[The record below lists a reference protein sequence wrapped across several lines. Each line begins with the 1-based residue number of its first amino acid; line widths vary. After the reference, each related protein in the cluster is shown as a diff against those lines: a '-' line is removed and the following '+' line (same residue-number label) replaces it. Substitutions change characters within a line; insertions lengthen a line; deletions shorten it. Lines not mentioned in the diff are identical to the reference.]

1 MKKNT
6 RRLNNRGDNIMNK
19 MNLYGSHD
27 IDMTWLAGDNTEPE
41 GDEASVYALVHHV
54 LSELAVIKRELATS
68 QLKSKDTQ
76 QQIETLAET
85 NRRLKQKLIKL
96 AKKCAEA
103 RYFGYHD
110 ELTGLPNRSLL
121 LDRLKQ
127 AMAHSARQHKQVALL
142 FIDLDKFK
150 NVNDK
155 LGHAVGDKLLQQVA
169 ERLVACI
176 RCGDTACRYGGDEFV
191 VMLPEIN
198 GQENAAAVTEKI
210 RSHLAR
216 DYVVDGNVIA
226 ITASIGIAVY
236 RDGGQNCCDL
246 IKQADIA
253 MYLAKAHNSFQIRS
267 FQSAGFR

>member
-1 MKKNT
+1 MKKMF
-6 RRLNNRGDNIMNK
+6 I
-19 MNLYGSHD
+19 YGSPD
-27 IDMTWLAGDNTEPE
+27 IDMAGLIDYVTEQ
-41 GDEASVYALVHHV
+41 GDAEATVHSLLHYALW
-54 LSELAVIKRELATS
+54 ELAELKRELATS
-68 QLKSKDTQ
+68 QLKSKDAQ
-76 QQIETLAET
+76 QQIEMLAET
-85 NRRLKQKLIKL
+85 NRNLKQKLIRL

-127 AMAHSARQHKQVALL
+127 AMAHSARQHKQVAFL

-150 NVNDK
+150 NVNDT

-169 ERLVACI
+169 ERLTACI

-236 RDGGQNCCDL
+236 RDGGQNCSDL
-246 IKQADIA
+246 IKQADNA
-253 MYLAKAHNSFQIRS
+253 MYLAKAHKELQKRS
-267 FQSAGFR
+267 FETAMQN